1 MEATKQNYK
10 YDSVAGSDPEAVDK
24 PHDGRQRDVQVTVM
38 AESAKRP
45 VNRTFQY
52 IAACTANLAAFTCGI
67 TLGWTSPV
75 LPKLQTMIDN
85 PLSEPISESDAAWI
99 GSLLPLGAALGPFLA
114 GALSDK
120 IGRKRTLLYGNLP
133 FIVGLLLNI
142 MASASNYLLL
152 SRFLCGIAVGVTF
165 TVLPMYVGEIA
176 ENEIRGALGTL
187 LQLFTTVGLLYSFAI
202 GPYMSF
208 TAFNTA
214 CLVIPITFLV
224 TFFLFIPESPYFL
237 LQVKRDDEAEAALMK
252 LRSTDEANDVRSE
265 LDEMKASVEEAL
277 ANKSSFGD
285 IFKSRGLTKA
295 YILSNGLLV
304 FQQVSGINIVLFFAQ
319 SIFQDAGVAL
329 APELCTII
337 VGIVQIIFSGV
348 SSILIDRSGK
358 RLLLMVSSAGMA
370 ASQMLLAYFF
380 HLKDKG
386 DDVSWLSWLPICC
399 VLAYIITYCLGFGP
413 IPWAV
418 MGEMFPA
425 NVKSVAS
432 TATAA
437 TCWFIGFLL
446 TKYFGMVTEMIGKSG
461 SFGVFGVCCVV
472 GFAFVFK
479 FLPETSG
486 KSLQEIQNMLNGT
499 ADPKEDVEK
508 K

>member
-1 MEATKQNYK
+1 MAEQRQNYK
-10 YDSVAGSDPEAVDK
+10 YESVAGQEGGDVEKYRV
-24 PHDGRQRDVQVTVM
+24 HDEEVQVTVM
-38 AESAKRP
+38 QQQKPSTS
-45 VNRTFQY
+45 RTFQY
-52 IAACTANLAAFTCGI
+52 IAACTANLAGFTCGI

-75 LPKLQTMIDN
+75 LPKLETLQDN
-85 PLSEPISESDAAWI
+85 PLGAIVSADDSGWI

-133 FIVGLLLNI
+133 FIVGLVLNI
-142 MASASNYLLL
+142 MATSVNYFLL
-152 SRFLCGIAVGVTF
+152 SRFLCGIAVGLTF

-176 ENEIRGALGTL
+176 EDEIRGALGTL
-187 LQLFTTVGLLYSFAI
+187 LQLFTTLGLLFSFGV
-202 GPYMSF
+202 GPYTTF
-208 TAFNTA
+208 TTFNVA
-214 CLVIPITFLV
+214 CLVVPVVFLV

-237 LQVKRDDEAEAALMK
+237 LQAGNEDEAEAALMK
-252 LRSTDEANDVRSE
+252 LRSTTEVQDVKRE
-265 LDEMKASVEEAL
+265 LDDMKSSVADAL

-285 IFKSRGLTKA
+285 IFKNKGLTRA
-295 YILSNGLLV
+295 YILANGLLV

-329 APELCTII
+329 APEICTIAI
-337 VGIVQIIFSGV
+337 GTVQVVASGA
-348 SSILIDRSGK
+348 SSVLIDRSGK
-358 RLLLMVSSAGMA
+358 RFLLMLSALGMA
-370 ASQMLLAYFF
+370 VSQMVLAYFF
-380 HLKDKG
+380 HLKDDKG
-386 DDVSWLSWLPICC
+386 EDVTSLSWLPICC
-399 VLAYIITYCLGFGP
+399 LVGYIITYCLGFGP

-437 TCWFIGFLL
+437 TCWFFGFLI
-446 TKYFGMVTEMIGKSG
+446 TKYFGIVAALIGKSG

-472 GFAFVFK
+472 GFVFVYK

-486 KSLQEIQNMLNGT
+486 KSLQEIQDILNGRST
-499 ADPKEDVEK
+499 TKDVEEEK
-508 K
+508 N